1 MRRPIGRVAAIVL
14 VAAAISGCAAGA
26 ANARPGLTVFA
37 AASLTGPL
45 QAAGPDF
52 ADARL
57 TYDFGGSQQLVA
69 QLEAGAPAD
78 VVATAD
84 QATMQQLTA
93 AGLVDL
99 PMTFARNRLEIVVAA
114 GNPRQI
120 NSLTDLA
127 RRGLRVVLAAPAVP
141 AGRYGRQALDR
152 AGVVVHPVSL
162 ELDVKS
168 VLAKV
173 VLGEAD
179 AAIVYATDV
188 RAAGAKVAGVPIPDV
203 ENVTATYP
211 VAVVRASR
219 HAAQAR
225 AFVTF
230 LVSGPGQRALR
241 AAGFLGP

>member
-1 MRRPIGRVAAIVL
+1 MRRLWSPVVIGACVLSVAA
-14 VAAAISGCAAGA
+14 GCGSS
-26 ANARPGLTVFA
+26 RPGLTVFA
-37 AASLTGPL
+37 AASLTRPL
-45 QAAGPDF
+45 QTASHDF
-52 ADARL
+52 GEARL

-84 QATMQQLTA
+84 QTTMGQLVA
-93 AGLVDL
+93 AGLVEA
-99 PMTFARNRLEIVVAA
+99 PVVFARNRLEIAVAP

-120 NSLTDLA
+120 RGLADLA
-127 RRGLRVVLAAPAVP
+127 RPGLRVVLAAASVP

-162 ELDVKS
+162 ELDVTS

-179 AAIVYATDV
+179 AAIVYVTDV
-188 RAAGAKVAGVPIPDV
+188 QGAGAKVAGVAIPDAA
-203 ENVTATYP
+203 NVTATYP
-211 VAVVRASR
+211 AAVVRSSR
-219 HAAQAR
+219 HRRQAE
-225 AFVTF
+225 AFIAS
-230 LVSGPGQRALR
+230 LAGGAGQQALR